1 MGNNVLVFPSS
12 MIQPTP
18 RVVAIAHRVK
28 AIVRDDVV
36 IEARPTKVLITESDG
51 TTQSLALETER
62 DEIDLVYGIFPT
74 KWRDAEQGE
83 DLSSF
88 KPHHI
93 KPRKDKP
100 TKVPC
105 VYEGLKAGDTILSI
119 LGGSGDGLAFAI
131 SRHGIAGG
139 WKLFRLPPHILKDM
153 RGDAPYDAKDRF
165 ETELATLV
173 TLWQYSP
180 KLFYESDVADRER
193 ILVTESFRTF
203 KDAQRERIKCQQRLR
218 QRSIGKQFRTENGGF
233 PEGNIT
239 DWFDAEKASD
249 PILSLLE
256 KEEGMEKRKL
266 EKALKGARVW
276 QVIGG
281 VEGIGPSV
289 AGPIVAAI
297 GDIRRFATEAKF
309 MAFCGVHC
317 LKQDGT
323 KFAPDEARKEGDAIM
338 ARRRAG
344 GQKNNWNPMVRQAL
358 YLFSDQFS
366 IYRPDSVWG
375 QRFLENKKFY
385 REKHPEVIEVADGK
399 KRYYDGHIHN
409 LAKWKTLR
417 EFVKWLY
424 AEWKDVE
431 AKRNT
436 PPVVEDAAEQS
447 AVSSS
452 LQ

>member
-1 MGNNVLVFPSS
+1 MSTDNNVIAFP
-12 MIQPTP
+12 QPTSS
-18 RVVAIAHRVK
+18 RIIAIAHRVK

-36 IEARPTKVLITESDG
+36 IEARPTKVLIIESDG
-51 TTQSLALETER
+51 STQSLALETER
-62 DEIDLVYGIFPT
+62 DEIDLVYGFFPT
-74 KWRDAEQGE
+74 KWRDAEQDE

-93 KPRKDKP
+93 KVRKDKP

-105 VYEGLKAGDTILSI
+105 AYEGLKAGDTILSL
-119 LGGSGDGLAFAI
+119 LGGSGDSFAFSI

-139 WKLFRLPPHILKDM
+139 WKLFRLPPHILKDT
-153 RGDAPYDAKDRF
+153 RGEAPSDAKERDD
-165 ETELATLV
+165 TELATLV
-173 TLWQYSP
+173 SLWSRSSE
-180 KLFYESDVADRER
+180 LFYESDSADRER
-193 ILVTESFRTF
+193 ILVTESFRAF

-218 QRSIGKQFRTENGGF
+218 QRSIGKQFLTEKGGF

-239 DWFDAEKASD
+239 DWFDSEKASD
-249 PILSLLE
+249 PILLLLE
-256 KEEGMEKRKL
+256 KEEGKAKRKL
-266 EKALKGARVW
+266 ENSLKGSRVW

-323 KFAPDEARKEGDAIM
+323 KFSPHEERVQGDAIM
-338 ARRRAG
+338 ARRRRN
-344 GQKNNWNPMVRQAL
+344 QKSNWNGAARQAL

-366 IYRPDSVWG
+366 IYRQDSLWG

-385 REKHPEVIEVADGK
+385 KTKYPEAAEIAGGK
-399 KRYYDGHIHN
+399 RRYYDGHIHR
-409 LAKWKTLR
+409 LAIWKTLR

-431 AKRNT
+431 AKRNA
-436 PPVVEDAAEQS
+436 PPVAENSEQS
-447 AVSSS
+447 AVRSS